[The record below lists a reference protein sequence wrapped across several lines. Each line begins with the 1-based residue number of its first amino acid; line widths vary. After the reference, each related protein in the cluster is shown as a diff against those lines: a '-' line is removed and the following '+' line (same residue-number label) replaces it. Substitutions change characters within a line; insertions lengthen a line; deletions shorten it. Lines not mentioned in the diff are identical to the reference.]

1 MGCASRTPH
10 GNLGVK
16 KRVNRTRD
24 GRDFG
29 SKAKTIANEMFG
41 DPLLAGRRV
50 ANTSWHKAVRE
61 FACGEGDPAV
71 SRRGKKPRAKHR
83 KKI

>member
-1 MGCASRTPH
+1 M
-10 GNLGVK
+10 
-16 KRVNRTRD
+16 
-24 GRDFG
+24 
-29 SKAKTIANEMFG
+29 ANEMFG

-61 FACGEGDPAV
+61 FACGEGDSAV